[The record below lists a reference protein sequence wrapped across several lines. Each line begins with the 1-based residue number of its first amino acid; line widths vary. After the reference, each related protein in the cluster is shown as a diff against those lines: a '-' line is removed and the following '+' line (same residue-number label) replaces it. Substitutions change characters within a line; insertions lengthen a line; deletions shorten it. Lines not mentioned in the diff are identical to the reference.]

1 MQMRRKLDQIIHNK
15 TVAKIKIKLNKALIQ
30 LTLFLVKKN
39 KKQIKKLKS
48 IQGQGQGHHQQVIGL
63 AAPLYMIKLKNKML
77 I

>member
-1 MQMRRKLDQIIHNK
+1 MRRKLDQIIHNK

-30 LTLFLVKKN
+30 LTLFHVKKN

-48 IQGQGQGHHQQVIGL
+48 IQGQGHHQQVIGL